1 MTGSDEAKIAFAKRL
16 NEILTER
23 GYILRGRAQRLKR
36 EAGFE
41 ISDRAI
47 NKWLRAETLPDHHNI
62 EVLAKFLNVSF
73 NWLAA
78 GQGERTSKPSQSVI
92 NSSDSEA
99 LANSQKELAQ
109 ILEAGTVL
117 VEDDSDDLVSIPIY
131 DLYFCCGDGNGSCEF
146 EDIKGFRKLPSS
158 FFKERNIKHEDFKLI
173 CAINDSNHPYIKDG
187 DEVGIVITDR
197 EIKDGEYYA
206 ILLDGD
212 RMIKQVFREAGGSY
226 RLSSFNKAYPDKVV
240 TPEHSE
246 SLIIAGRQV
255 YRAG

>member
-1 MTGSDEAKIAFAKRL
+1 MSTLAERVKLARDRL
-16 NEILTER
+16 NLSQQDVADATGMSQPSYYKIEKGLTKR
-23 GYILRGRAQRLKR
+23 TTYIN
-36 EAGFE
+36 E
-41 ISDRAI
+41 
-47 NKWLRAETLPDHHNI
+47 
-62 EVLAKFLNVSF
+62 LAKVLEVNVD
-73 NWLAA
+73 WLANGSGEMLSVA
-78 GQGERTSKPSQSVI
+78 G
-92 NSSDSEA
+92 NEA
-99 LANSQKELAQ
+99 VADPEKELAR
-109 ILEAGTVL
+109 ILEAGSVS
-117 VEDDSDDLVSIPIY
+117 VDDSDDDMVSIPIY

-146 EDIKGFRKLPSS
+146 EDIKGYRKLPSS
-158 FFKERNIKHEDFKLI
+158 FFRERNIKQEDFKLI

-212 RMIKQVFREAGGSY
+212 RMIKQIFREAGGSY

-240 TPEHSE
+240 TPEHNE

>member
-1 MTGSDEAKIAFAKRL
+1 MSTLAERVKLARDRL
-16 NEILTER
+16 NLSQQDVADATGMSQPSYYKIER
-23 GYILRGRAQRLKR
+23 GHTKRTTYIN
-36 EAGFE
+36 E
-41 ISDRAI
+41 
-47 NKWLRAETLPDHHNI
+47 
-62 EVLAKFLNVSF
+62 LAKVFEVNVD
-73 NWLAA
+73 WLAN
-78 GQGERTSKPSQSVI
+78 GSGEMLSGASNKTEEVKGTGKKAVT
-92 NSSDSEA
+92 NSEM
-99 LANSQKELAQ
+99 ELAR
-109 ILEAGTVL
+109 ILEAGSVST
-117 VEDDSDDLVSIPIY
+117 DDSDDEMVSIPIY

-146 EDIKGFRKLPSS
+146 ENIKGYRKLPPS
-158 FFKERNIKHEDFKLI
+158 FFKDRNIRPEDFKLI

-212 RMIKQVFREAGGSY
+212 RMIKQIFREAGGSY

-240 TPEHSE
+240 TPEHNE

>member
-1 MTGSDEAKIAFAKRL
+1 MNSSDNAKVAFAKRL
-16 NEILTER
+16 NDILDGK
-23 GYILRGRAQRLKR
+23 GYTPRGRAQRLKR

-47 NKWLRAETLPDHHNI
+47 NKWLKAETLPDHHNI
-62 EVLAKFLNVSF
+62 EALAKFLNVNF

-78 GQGERTSKPSQSVI
+78 GQGEMRTDP
-92 NSSDSEA
+92 
-99 LANSQKELAQ
+99 QKELAK
-109 ILEAGTVL
+109 ILEVGSVSV
-117 VEDDSDDLVSIPIY
+117 VEDGDDDDLVSIPIY
-131 DLYFCCGDGNGSCEF
+131 DIYFCCGDGNGSCEF
-146 EDIKGFRKLPSS
+146 ENIKGYRKLPPD
-158 FFKERNIKHEDFKLI
+158 FFRDRNIRPEDFKLI

-197 EIKDGEYYA
+197 EIKDGEFDA

-212 RMIKQVFREAGGSY
+212 RMIKQIFREAGGSY
-226 RLSSFNKAYPDKVV
+226 RLSSFNNAYPDKVV

>member
-1 MTGSDEAKIAFAKRL
+1 MSTLAERVKLARDRL
-16 NEILTER
+16 NLSQQDVADATGMSQPSYYKIEKGHTKR
-23 GYILRGRAQRLKR
+23 TTYIN
-36 EAGFE
+36 E
-41 ISDRAI
+41 
-47 NKWLRAETLPDHHNI
+47 
-62 EVLAKFLNVSF
+62 LAKVLEVNVD
-73 NWLAA
+73 WLANGSGEMLSVA
-78 GQGERTSKPSQSVI
+78 G
-92 NSSDSEA
+92 NEA
-99 LANSQKELAQ
+99 VADPEKELAR
-109 ILEAGTVL
+109 ILEAGSVS
-117 VEDDSDDLVSIPIY
+117 VDDSDDDMVSIPIY

-146 EDIKGFRKLPSS
+146 EDIKGYRKLPSS
-158 FFKERNIKHEDFKLI
+158 FFRERNIKQEDFKLI
-173 CAINDSNHPYIKDG
+173 CAVNDSNHPYIKDG

-212 RMIKQVFREAGGSY
+212 RMIKQIFREAGGSY

>member
-1 MTGSDEAKIAFAKRL
+1 MNGSDEAKVAFAKRL
-16 NEILTER
+16 NETLTEK
-23 GYILRGRAQRLKR
+23 GYIQRGRAQRLKR
-36 EAGFE
+36 EAGFSV
-41 ISDRAI
+41 SDRAI
-47 NKWLRAETLPDHHNI
+47 NKWLNAETLPDHYNI
-62 EVLAKFLNVSF
+62 EALARFLGVNF

-78 GQGERTSKPSQSVI
+78 GQGIKETKGSSSEVLTESK
-92 NSSDSEA
+92 E
-99 LANSQKELAQ
+99 ELAR
-109 ILEAGTVL
+109 ILEAGTVS
-117 VEDDSDDLVSIPIY
+117 VDDSDDDMVLIPIY
-131 DLYFCCGDGNGSCEF
+131 DIYFCCGDGNGSCEF
-146 EDIKGFRKLPSS
+146 ENIKGYRKLPPD
-158 FFKERNIKHEDFKLI
+158 FFKDRNIRPEDFKLI
-173 CAINDSNHPYIKDG
+173 CAVNDSNHPYIKDG

-212 RMIKQVFREAGGSY
+212 RMIKQIFREAGGAY

>member
-1 MTGSDEAKIAFAKRL
+1 MSTLAERVKLARDRLNLSQQDVADATGMSQPSYYKIERGHTKRTTYINELAKVFKVNVDWLANGSGEMLSGASNKAKEAKRAG
-16 NEILTER
+16 NEV
-23 GYILRGRAQRLKR
+23 A
-36 EAGFE
+36 
-41 ISDRAI
+41 
-47 NKWLRAETLPDHHNI
+47 
-62 EVLAKFLNVSF
+62 
-73 NWLAA
+73 
-78 GQGERTSKPSQSVI
+78 
-92 NSSDSEA
+92 SDSE
-99 LANSQKELAQ
+99 KELAR
-109 ILEAGTVL
+109 ILEAGSVST
-117 VEDDSDDLVSIPIY
+117 DDSDDDMVSIPIY

-146 EDIKGFRKLPSS
+146 ENIKGYRKLPPS
-158 FFKERNIKHEDFKLI
+158 FFKDRNIRPEDFKLI

-212 RMIKQVFREAGGSY
+212 RMIKQIFREAGGSY

-240 TPEHSE
+240 TPEHNE

>member
-1 MTGSDEAKIAFAKRL
+1 MNSSDEAKVAFAKRL
-16 NEILTER
+16 NEILSEK
-23 GYILRGRAQRLKR
+23 GYIQRGRAQRLKR
-36 EAGFE
+36 EAGFG

-47 NKWLRAETLPDHHNI
+47 NKWLNAESLPDHHNI
-62 EVLAKFLNVSF
+62 EVLSKFLGVNF

-78 GQGERTSKPSQSVI
+78 GQGERATEPQQPI
-92 NSSDSEA
+92 ETNSDSNKLTKPQKD
-99 LANSQKELAQ
+99 LAK
-109 ILEAGTVL
+109 ILEAGTVS
-117 VEDDSDDLVSIPIY
+117 VEDGDDDMVSIPIY

-146 EDIKGFRKLPSS
+146 ENIKGYRKLPPS
-158 FFKERNIKHEDFKLI
+158 FFKDRNIRSDDFKLI

>member
-1 MTGSDEAKIAFAKRL
+1 MSTLAERVKLARDRL
-16 NEILTER
+16 NLSQQDVADATGMSQPSYYKIEKGRTKR
-23 GYILRGRAQRLKR
+23 TTYIN
-36 EAGFE
+36 E
-41 ISDRAI
+41 
-47 NKWLRAETLPDHHNI
+47 
-62 EVLAKFLNVSF
+62 LAKVLEVNVD
-73 NWLAA
+73 WLANGSGEMLSVA
-78 GQGERTSKPSQSVI
+78 G
-92 NSSDSEA
+92 NEA
-99 LANSQKELAQ
+99 VADPEKELAR
-109 ILEAGTVL
+109 ILEAGSVS
-117 VEDDSDDLVSIPIY
+117 VDDSDDDMVSIPIY

-146 EDIKGFRKLPSS
+146 EDIKGYRKLPSS
-158 FFKERNIKHEDFKLI
+158 FFRERNIKQEDFKLI

-212 RMIKQVFREAGGSY
+212 RMIKQIFREAGGSY

-240 TPEHSE
+240 TPEHNE

>member
-1 MTGSDEAKIAFAKRL
+1 MSTLAERVKLARDRL
-16 NEILTER
+16 NLSQQDVADATGMSQPSYYKIER
-23 GYILRGRAQRLKR
+23 GHTKRTTYIN
-36 EAGFE
+36 E
-41 ISDRAI
+41 
-47 NKWLRAETLPDHHNI
+47 
-62 EVLAKFLNVSF
+62 LAKVFEVNVD
-73 NWLAA
+73 WLANGS
-78 GQGERTSKPSQSVI
+78 GQMLSGASNKTEEVKGTGKKAVT
-92 NSSDSEA
+92 NSEM
-99 LANSQKELAQ
+99 ELAR
-109 ILEAGTVL
+109 ILEAGSVST
-117 VEDDSDDLVSIPIY
+117 DDSDDEMVSIPIY

-146 EDIKGFRKLPSS
+146 ENIKGYRKLPPS
-158 FFKERNIKHEDFKLI
+158 FFKDRNIRPEDFKLI

-212 RMIKQVFREAGGSY
+212 RMIKQIFREAGGSY

-240 TPEHSE
+240 TPEHNE